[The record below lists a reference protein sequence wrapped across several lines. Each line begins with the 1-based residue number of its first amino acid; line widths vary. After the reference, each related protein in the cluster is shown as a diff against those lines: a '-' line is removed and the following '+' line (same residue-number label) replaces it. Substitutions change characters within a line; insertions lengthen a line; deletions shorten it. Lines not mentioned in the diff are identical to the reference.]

1 MQLEHSS
8 VLYVKGLQRI
18 LSRIR
23 IPAKTRVGI
32 REEGTTIEHEQI
44 LNTPDLKQTQIC
56 TLPSCIFMTSHD
68 TEEPKLTDFSY
79 VWTISLSWGKLTWK
93 TGISQSQLNKPTIN
107 LSIIC
112 HDIKK
117 PSWLGSLFRGKGYRL
132 TRSKC
137 FPTIGKRSENI
148 LHAH

>member
-56 TLPSCIFMTSHD
+56 MLPSCIFMTSHG
-68 TEEPKLTDFSY
+68 TEEPKLTDLSY
-79 VWTISLSWGKLTWK
+79 V
-93 TGISQSQLNKPTIN
+93 
-107 LSIIC
+107 
-112 HDIKK
+112 
-117 PSWLGSLFRGKGYRL
+117 
-132 TRSKC
+132 
-137 FPTIGKRSENI
+137 
-148 LHAH
+148 